1 VSFLA
6 LANLLARLGPQAQG
20 LAGQAGGLAGR
31 AAASGPAQAA
41 AGRASQA
48 FGTLPEGVQQGM
60 QGAGNMALGSAWP
73 IAAGYAGDQV
83 ANPIADALT
92 PDDSMAEMLLRLG
105 LNPAN
110 TIGFG
115 LAGRAAR
122 GLPKPGA
129 LQGQVQGTSMPLG
142 NVGGI
147 DIGMQG
153 SRVPQLAQAGDQG
166 LEGLRGILQTLARLE
181 DTSTSRLQTGFGQVG
196 DAAGKGL
203 GAMRDKLPKERK
215 ISSSP
220 VSVPVSRAKKSERS
234 KS

>member
-153 SRVPQLAQAGDQG
+153 SRVPQLG
-166 LEGLRGILQTLARLE
+166 GILQTLARLE